1 MVINQENQKCSLTLV
16 ISGNDKK
23 HVQVEFYSRTVI
35 KEGIGSETVKSGD
48 DVRLKCEAIV
58 DSRLKIG
65 SKTLWLKDEQPLDVT
80 NPRISV
86 GKDVVVI
93 ADTEKSDEGR
103 YECQVQTEY
112 DKQVSSGLLTVL
124 NEPPSIISIP
134 NNIRY
139 KLHTTL

>member
-1 MVINQENQKCSLTLV
+1 M
-16 ISGNDKK
+16 
-23 HVQVEFYSRTVI
+23 
-35 KEGIGSETVKSGD
+35 
-48 DVRLKCEAIV
+48 
-58 DSRLKIG
+58 DSRLRIG

-139 KLHTTL
+139 MLHTSL